1 MESKVSCAIRFLYL
15 IIDKTC
21 SSKVLLN
28 LCESITFQKDEQG
41 LLELQEYLEARLLL
55 LKHIPVC
62 RIAIIATALPSRI
75 TTDMK

>member
-1 MESKVSCAIRFLYL
+1 MEPKVSCAICFLFL

-55 LKHIPVC
+55 LKHIPVR
-62 RIAIIATALPSRI
+62 RIAMLSTACRHKSAL
-75 TTDMK
+75 T